1 MISSVTET
9 YEITSVV
16 NRDQM
21 VTILCKQTGTG
32 ELDLDL
38 VVRKANLKL
47 RTEGQCGIQQAKAAF
62 GEEKVTLSCQA
73 AGWNVVCLY
82 H

>member
-1 MISSVTET
+1 M
-9 YEITSVV
+9 YELTTVK

-32 ELDLDL
+32 ELDLDP

-47 RTEGQCGIQQAKAAF
+47 RTEGQCGTQQAKAAF

-73 AGWNVVCLY
+73 AEWNTVCLY